1 MQGLIQLVAGGQMD
15 NGVQLQKQ
23 LPEFKMEDA

>member
-15 NGVQLQKQ
+15 NRVQLQKQ